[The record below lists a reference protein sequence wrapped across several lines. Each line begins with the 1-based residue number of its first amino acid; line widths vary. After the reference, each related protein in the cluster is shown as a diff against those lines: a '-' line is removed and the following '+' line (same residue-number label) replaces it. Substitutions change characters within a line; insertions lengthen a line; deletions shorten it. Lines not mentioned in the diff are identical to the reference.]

1 MKTTI
6 PRGVMVVLWL
16 SIGLGLPVGL
26 ELLQPPT
33 VNAQTCVTKLKGDD
47 IIQIKIRRE
56 TPDGVFNDA
65 IYMTKDER
73 EALTD
78 EQIQD
83 MKQARVQAW
92 RDSVQASKLRPPPKK
107 QDLKGEK
114 DALIEQKAAIQVR
127 IDELTVLIQ
136 GMP

>member
-6 PRGVMVVLWL
+6 LRGVLIALAL
-16 SIGLGLPVGL
+16 SIGMGLFPPAPIVG
-26 ELLQPPT
+26 
-33 VNAQTCVTKLKGDD
+33 AQNCVTKLKGDD

-92 RDSVQASKLRPPPKK
+92 RASIKAAKSRPAPTK
-107 QDLKGEK
+107 QDLRDEK
-114 DALIEQKAAIQVR
+114 DALIEQKALIQAR
-127 IDELTVLIQ
+127 IDELTALIQ
-136 GMP
+136 AMP